1 MSALDDAIKHS
12 KTCIDN
18 WEISGCTCN
27 YMEAKNELIDIHF
40 KNLMLNKALD
50 NANASIN
57 DWADSAKLL
66 YSENQKLKK
75 RLLELEGVAREK
87 QT

>member
-27 YMEAKNELIDIHF
+27 YVEAKNELFDIHY
-40 KNLMLNKALD
+40 KILILNKALD
-50 NANASIN
+50 RANEYIN
-57 DWADSAKLL
+57 HWYESSMLL
-66 YSENQKLKK
+66 YAQNQKLKK